1 MNRKEVITY
10 RLSQWWL
17 GAQQAV
23 ACARALQIPFGSRTA
38 DGHALSLGT
47 HRLLREPSIPAL
59 AKPQVLP
66 GPEAVQL
73 QLLLPPETLPHGTW
87 VGRGCLHGR
96 GGRGSVVQQQQFA
109 ALPLLQQTL
118 RRPLLTIDSCARTW
132 QLLRPRLGGEAGRSL
147 NLPEFL
153 LAGAIQLQQLRH
165 VARLFTGGCRLG
177 QQHKEPW
184 HRYCVSH
191 VCPDRL
197 SLSGFDPDLT
207 RLVRSVDV
215 PKRVYHRNGTWL
227 RGAES
232 RYLVIQEVSRA
243 TDES

>member
-109 ALPLLQQTL
+109 AALATDAAPSAVDHRFVRANVAVVAAAARRRSGAVVEFAGVPAGWRDSIAAVAPCCPLVHRRLQAGSTAQRAMASVLCIACLP
-118 RRPLLTIDSCARTW
+118 RSAVVIRI
-132 QLLRPRLGGEAGRSL
+132 RPRSD
-147 NLPEFL
+147 
-153 LAGAIQLQQLRH
+153 AI
-165 VARLFTGGCRLG
+165 GSICRRAETCISSERNMASWSR
-177 QQHKEPW
+177 KP
-184 HRYCVSH
+184 
-191 VCPDRL
+191 L
-197 SLSGFDPDLT
+197 SCHPGILT
-207 RLVRSVDV
+207 SYR
-215 PKRVYHRNGTWL
+215 
-227 RGAES
+227 
-232 RYLVIQEVSRA
+232 
-243 TDES
+243 